1 MTPEITCVKLITLHQ
16 LYKCCRS
23 HFLNIYAPVT
33 IKVHQAQ
40 VQRESLDNCS
50 NKKKATARVVG
61 LKFVPKMRRKSLE
74 GSNTSK
80 CKWRCFQK

>member
-50 NKKKATARVVG
+50 TKTMKAFRIARAIHRPPPM
-61 LKFVPKMRRKSLE
+61 LCSTRLP
-74 GSNTSK
+74 SK
-80 CKWRCFQK
+80 